1 MQTDNPAEDSLRS
14 FSWVAI
20 YHAIALRLLE
30 FESRQREL
38 IEFLE
43 GLRKE
48 GFAITPLTDQDTEG
62 SRFLLTEIDPFTFF
76 GVFNRGL
83 TRENRRA
90 ILERLRTFLDVSE
103 PAPDDFNGIP
113 ILNNQQS

>member
-1 MQTDNPAEDSLRS
+1 METNGAAASQLRS
-14 FSWVAI
+14 FSWVPI
-20 YHAIALRLLE
+20 YHGIAVRLLE
-30 FESRQREL
+30 FESRQGEL
-38 IEFLE
+38 IQFLE

-48 GFAITPLTDQDTEG
+48 GFAVTNLTDQDTEG

-90 ILERLRTFLDVSE
+90 IMERIRAFLDVSE
-103 PAPDDFNGIP
+103 PVPDDFKG
-113 ILNNQQS
+113 